1 MIREY
6 QIIGEFLL
14 SKVWNK
20 SRSQGIRFQI
30 SLITLEFECRPIRG
44 FLSIATLSR
53 ELQILFN
60 RVDIIRSSCKFT
72 QLSQKGMDFQ
82 SVLDDLK
89 SSLADILDDMP
100 ESLFRTE

>member
-44 FLSIATLSR
+44 FLSIATLSH

-72 QLSQKGMDFQ
+72 ELSQKGKDFLD
-82 SVLDDLK
+82 VLDDLK
-89 SSLADILDDMP
+89 SSLSDIIEDLP
-100 ESLFRTE
+100 ESLFKTE